1 MPSLEQKAPFH
12 WNPRAATNRRGAM
25 AEDVAAYRT
34 YPVMA
39 NSEFDDELR
48 VSCWK
53 TLHYLFPPAN
63 SVAYCSGP
71 GDHCSDLIWYSAHT
85 SVPG

>member
-1 MPSLEQKAPFH
+1 
-12 WNPRAATNRRGAM
+12 M

-53 TLHYLFPPAN
+53 TLHYLFPPDN
-63 SVAYCSGP
+63 SVAFVRGRETTVA
-71 GDHCSDLIWYSAHT
+71 I
-85 SVPG
+85 